1 MDYDNFV
8 TEFLLALKN
17 NDKRALTLLEEN
29 KNIIGENLGENANL
43 ETIDNFINFLIN
55 NIVQNKNNNF
65 DIIKKVLKHDT
76 MTTVYKYFI
85 NSNAMI
91 KAVQAENKNAL
102 KWLQS
107 MKVSPYVQDENG
119 MNVLMHA
126 IQNMQWDSYIK
137 PFISDKKCTSQ
148 EDNNGRTALF
158 YSLNNITGLW
168 KLVESGIDINHKDH
182 FGNTILLYC
191 CKTNKLNH
199 IKYFIKQK
207 VNVNAIDNEERTVAM
222 YLAMNGYYT
231 DAKVSGTT
239 ASLFATIKSEKYST
253 FQNLQKAGC
262 NFNYINSKGESVLS
276 LLLKHMYE
284 SNNPKK
290 FNSYI
295 CTLLSLMFVDCD
307 FNIPIDEDKNTA
319 LMIFIL
325 ANDWDTFDFLM
336 KHRKDLDLTKENKN
350 GESATSLF
358 MKNKKTNLY
367 YYPIDYRTFNLD
379 YDDPTNGNNI
389 LMFSVMTR
397 PDFIPNI
404 LSKRP
409 DLINEINN
417 KGENALMIACKANNY
432 DSVSSLLNY
441 SIPINNQDE
450 LGNTALHYAIGCKNP
465 IIVQELIQKGINDQL
480 KNNEG
485 KTANDLAMELGDK
498 NILKALKNQL
508 TSEDIKNI
516 KNI

>member
-1 MDYDNFV
+1 
-8 TEFLLALKN
+8 
-17 NDKRALTLLEEN
+17 
-29 KNIIGENLGENANL
+29 
-43 ETIDNFINFLIN
+43 
-55 NIVQNKNNNF
+55 
-65 DIIKKVLKHDT
+65 
-76 MTTVYKYFI
+76 
-85 NSNAMI
+85 
-91 KAVQAENKNAL
+91 
-102 KWLQS
+102 
-107 MKVSPYVQDENG
+107 MKVT
-119 MNVLMHA
+119 
-126 IQNMQWDSYIK
+126 IQ
-137 PFISDKKCTSQ
+137 
-148 EDNNGRTALF
+148 
-158 YSLNNITGLW
+158 
-168 KLVESGIDINHKDH
+168 
-182 FGNTILLYC
+182 
-191 CKTNKLNH
+191 
-199 IKYFIKQK
+199 
-207 VNVNAIDNEERTVAM
+207 
-222 YLAMNGYYT
+222 
-231 DAKVSGTT
+231 
-239 ASLFATIKSEKYST
+239 
-253 FQNLQKAGC
+253 
-262 NFNYINSKGESVLS
+262 
-276 LLLKHMYE
+276 
-284 SNNPKK
+284 KK

-516 KNI
+516 KNNDQSKASNDIDVYLYPCTTIIEYVGINLTEEMIKTEKATYKAMVKELSLGAEINRYVEQMMFF